1 MTQLSAGERKLLGL
15 GRYRF
20 GEVLSTSFFGPRYK
34 VAVDPTNRLSEPPV
48 RFTDHPPARLS
59 ELPGDRPRSARDREL
74 AEPLRRDDASSPA
87 NDNEAFQQS
96 SLRPRADLP
105 LALRLVEADAPSL
118 IELLARSVQAV
129 RDLDHRA
136 ILRPLQIV
144 RSSTRLGVVTP
155 HIEGLTLAQLLEDV
169 SMRQASIP
177 PAVVLRIASDVLEG
191 LEAMRVHATGA
202 RRQDWVF
209 GGLTPDSIHVG
220 VDGQTRLLDPG
231 LAGSAARQPCW
242 AHEAAALAYTAPEQ
256 TGADATFDASSDN
269 FSLGVILWE
278 LLTGRPL
285 FGAATAAQTLESL
298 HRSPIPRVQRHHFVR
313 GEPIAFSL
321 AQAVA
326 QALRRK
332 PAQRFSNYE
341 AFATALTQ
349 SGEVATPAD
358 VGDLVTQALS
368 HESVDELKARLARVR
383 SEAPSIATLPRTDR
397 PPEAEPAA
405 PAVPIQLQPRMP
417 SPLSIAAVAQR
428 RISATPTQTPSTLA
442 DELPAGVRTL
452 RRPSSLLPSHLVHKL
467 SAFPIGDLLLRR
479 GGQRKALR
487 AVLPLAL
494 AAVALLGLGTY
505 LLQPSPERSSTSG
518 AAPAPPPPAAEPVR
532 PAPEQTS
539 KAFTNHA
546 HTEVNTD
553 PAPSE
558 PRSTPELAQPHET
571 ATALRTTPLQRPD
584 TEEQAPDA
592 AGANPRTPPP
602 AAASV
607 RERPAAV
614 EEEVRPRNVREES
627 RPPVQRA
634 APPSASSSAK
644 RKRAAPSVPE
654 KPLLQVTP
662 LKPPPRPAAPAPS
675 QQQKFIPDDI

>member
-34 VAVDPTNRLSEPPV
+34 VAADPTNRLSEPPI

-59 ELPGDRPRSARDREL
+59 ELPVAQE
-74 AEPLRRDDASSPA
+74 AEGFA
-87 NDNEAFQQS
+87 QS

-191 LEAMRVHATGA
+191 LEAMRVHATGS

-220 VDGQTRLLDPG
+220 IDGQSRLLDPG

-242 AHEAAALAYTAPEQ
+242 SHEAAALAYTAPEQ

-349 SGEVATPAD
+349 SGEIATPAD
-358 VGDLVTQALS
+358 VGELVAQALS
-368 HESVDELKARLARVR
+368 HESVDELKARLARAN
-383 SEAPSIATLPRTDR
+383 SEAPSISMLPRTER
-397 PPEAEPAA
+397 PPEAEPAS
-405 PAVPIQLQPRMP
+405 PAVPIQLQPRAS
-417 SPLSIAAVAQR
+417 SPLGVAAVAQR
-428 RISATPTQTPSTLA
+428 RISATPTQTPAQVA
-442 DELPAGVRTL
+442 DELELPAGVRTF
-452 RRPSSLLPSHLVHKL
+452 RRPTSLLPLHLAQKL
-467 SAFPIGDLLLRR
+467 SAFPIGDLLMRR
-479 GGQRKALR
+479 SKQPGKQPGKPTTR
-487 AVLPLAL
+487 AIWPVAL
-494 AAVALLGLGTY
+494 AAAAVLGLGAY
-505 LLQPSPERSSTSG
+505 LLQPSPEPRSSASS
-518 AAPAPPPPAAEPVR
+518 AAPPPPPPAAVPVPPAPAEPVKALTNQAVNTEDNTE
-532 PAPEQTS
+532 PAPAE
-539 KAFTNHA
+539 
-546 HTEVNTD
+546 
-553 PAPSE
+553 PPSN
-558 PRSTPELAQPHET
+558 TPEPPQPDET
-571 ATALRTTPLQRPD
+571 ATALRTPLQRPD
-584 TEEQAPDA
+584 SAEQPPDA
-592 AGANPRTPPP
+592 SPRAPQPS
-602 AAASV
+602 AASV
-607 RERPAAV
+607 RERPPA
-614 EEEVRPRNVREES
+614 EEERPRAREQE
-627 RPPVQRA
+627 RPPVHR
-634 APPSASSSAK
+634 APPPSPSSSSK

-654 KPLLQVTP
+654 KPLLQITP
-662 LKPPPRPAAPAPS
+662 LKPPPRPAAPAPTP
-675 QQQKFIPDDI
+675 QQKFIPDDI